1 MRNLKSFK
9 AIFSIR
15 FRKSHLLIFFNGFLL
30 AALLYFLM
38 ENNYESKLFHSLALN
53 VQENV
58 AKDSSGM
65 SHENAVLIHSLN
77 LVYNLEKS
85 RSVIFGPHNIDSW
98 KSNLIQPLT
107 FDLMTGQRACGGF
120 SMVLA
125 RLLKEQNIEVR
136 IPQMQVGDIE
146 GGHIIVEAKTSY
158 GWVVLDPSF
167 NVYFNKDDNR
177 LASFED
183 VHQNWASY
191 SQNLPSDYNL
201 AYRYEGVRYTNWS
214 KIPVLMPVMKS
225 ALNLFWGKEKTES
238 FSMRAALLEKF
249 NVLIKATGLLYLITL
264 FISVRYIIRRH
275 RNAQIN
281 PVQLFPKMPVTPTVA

>member
-1 MRNLKSFK
+1 MKNLKSFK

-15 FRKSHLLIFFNGFLL
+15 LRKSHLLIFLNGFLL
-30 AALLYFLM
+30 AALLYFMM
-38 ENNYESKLFHSLALN
+38 ENNYESKLFRSLALN

-58 AKDSSGM
+58 AKDSTGM
-65 SHENAVLIHSLN
+65 SRENAILVHSLN

-136 IPQMQVGDIE
+136 IPQMKVGDTE
-146 GGHIIVEAKTSY
+146 GGHIVVEAKTSY

-167 NVYFNKDDNR
+167 NVYFKKDINR
-177 LASFED
+177 LASFDD
-183 VHQNWASY
+183 VHQNWATY
-191 SQNLPSDYNL
+191 AVNLPADYNL

-214 KIPVLMPVMKS
+214 KIPVLMPAARGTM
-225 ALNLFWGKEKTES
+225 NLFWGKERTDS
-238 FSMRAALLEKF
+238 FSLRAALLEKF

-264 FISVRYIIRRH
+264 IISARYLIRRQ
-275 RNAQIN
+275 RNSTLN
-281 PVQLFPKMPVTPTVA
+281 PVQLFPKMPVASPVG

>member
-1 MRNLKSFK
+1 MKNLKSFK

-15 FRKSHLLIFFNGFLL
+15 LRKSHLLIFLNGFLL
-30 AALLYFLM
+30 AALLYFMM
-38 ENNYESKLFHSLALN
+38 ENNYESKLFRSLALN

-58 AKDSSGM
+58 AKDSTGM
-65 SHENAVLIHSLN
+65 SRENAILVHSLN

-136 IPQMQVGDIE
+136 IPQMKVGDTE
-146 GGHIIVEAKTSY
+146 GGHIVVEAKTSY

-167 NVYFNKDDNR
+167 NVYFKKDINR
-177 LASFED
+177 LASFDD
-183 VHQNWASY
+183 VHQNWATY
-191 SQNLPSDYNL
+191 SVNLPADYNL

-214 KIPVLMPVMKS
+214 KIPVLMPAARATM
-225 ALNLFWGKEKTES
+225 NLFWGKERTDS
-238 FSMRAALLEKF
+238 FSLRAALLEKF

-264 FISVRYIIRRH
+264 IISARYLIRRQ
-275 RNAQIN
+275 RNSTLN
-281 PVQLFPKMPVTPTVA
+281 PVQLFPKMPVASPVG